1 MKLYKV
7 REIYI
12 TLWTTMRLVL
22 FEIYD
27 KQKPLLY
34 ILEKCLEFSILSA
47 VCSKLRV
54 LFLS

>member
-7 REIYI
+7 HEIYI

-22 FEIYD
+22 LKRYD
-27 KQKPLLY
+27 NQKPLLC
-34 ILEKCLEFSILSA
+34 IFQKCLAFSILSTA
-47 VCSKLRV
+47 LFKVRV